1 MEATFDLLSSQESVK
16 VIIDMSSPRAEST
29 FNKNKTKQNKKH
41 KKKTSIV
48 FDSGGNIQS
57 DSQKRIFA
65 TLIIQNLRKK
75 AEKNN

>member
-1 MEATFDLLSSQESVK
+1 MTLLSSQESVK

-29 FNKNKTKQNKKH
+29 FNKKKQNKKQKKNKQ

-57 DSQKRIFA
+57 DSQKKILA